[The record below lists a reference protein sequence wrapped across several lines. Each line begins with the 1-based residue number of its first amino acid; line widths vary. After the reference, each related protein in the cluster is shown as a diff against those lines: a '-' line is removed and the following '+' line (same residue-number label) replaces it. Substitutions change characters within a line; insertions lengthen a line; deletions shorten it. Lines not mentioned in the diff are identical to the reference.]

1 MKIQLNIASSVESA
15 LHPDAAVQIE
25 YGTQYR
31 LRCGLI
37 LNKYDT
43 GTILL
48 QGKLLPKFQCMKE
61 ELYSA
66 LKKILPAQTRWC
78 IPDYETRAC
87 NFSLEDIMAI

>member
-1 MKIQLNIASSVESA
+1 MKVQINIASSVESA
-15 LHPDAAVQIE
+15 LHPDTAVEIE

-31 LRCGLI
+31 LHCGLV
-37 LNKYDT
+37 LNKYNT

-48 QGKLLPKFQCMKE
+48 QGKLLPQFQYMKA

-66 LKKILPAQTRWC
+66 LKKLLPAKTRWC
-78 IPDYETRAC
+78 IPDYKTCTC